1 MAIRYGNWK
10 VNFMEQRKEGFVV
23 WEEPLVPLWVPKLV
37 NLRSDPF
44 EKADLAGDLFY
55 RKWRLDHAF
64 MLMPAV
70 AIVMQ
75 WMKTL
80 AEFPPRQKPA
90 SFSVGDVMTK
100 LEQRKEALAAASK

>member
-10 VNFMEQRKEGFVV
+10 VHFMEQRKEGFPV
-23 WEEPLVPLWVPKLV
+23 WEEPLVPLRVPKLV

-44 EKADLAGDLFY
+44 EKADQAADLFY
-55 RKWRLDHAF
+55 KKWRVDHVY
-64 MLMPAV
+64 MLMPAA

-80 AEFPPRQKPA
+80 QEFPPRQKPA
-90 SFSVGDVMTK
+90 SFSVGDVMAK
-100 LEQRKEALAAASK
+100 LEQNKQALAAAAK